1 MLRRS
6 SVTSLYSRFVRSS
19 SSSSSSSSSHNLNN
33 LNHLCSTS
41 SNPNL
46 CASSAL
52 DLSASASKVTDL
64 VSFTRHYGRCYWE
77 LSKARLSMLVVA
89 TSGTG
94 FVLGSGSAVDL
105 SALSWTCLGTMMVAA
120 SANSLNQV
128 FEINNDAKMKR
139 TCQRPL
145 PSGRISIPHAV
156 SWASSV
162 GLAGTALLATQ
173 ANMLAAGLAAS
184 NLILYAF
191 VYTPLKQIHPVNTW
205 VGAVVG
211 AIPPL
216 LGWAAASGDISL
228 NGLILPAAL
237 YFWQLPHF
245 MALAYMCRDDY
256 AAGGFRMYSLADPT
270 GRRTALVALRNSI
283 YLIPLGFLAY
293 DWGVTS
299 GWFCLESTVL
309 TLAISAAAFSFYRD
323 RTKEKARRMFH
334 ASLLY
339 LPVFMSGLI
348 IHRRSDNQQFLEDN
362 AKGFVRS
369 SSSVDTL
376 ELDDKNDNQKIKG
389 RRPYQTQ
396 ARPPVAYASI
406 APFPFLPAPSYN
418 AP

>member
-1 MLRRS
+1 MLRRGG
-6 SVTSLYSRFVRSS
+6 SVTSFYSKFLNSCYSQNLNSLRSS
-19 SSSSSSSSSHNLNN
+19 SSSSSSSNP
-33 LNHLCSTS
+33 HLIAASTTG
-41 SNPNL
+41 
-46 CASSAL
+46 L
-52 DLSASASKVTDL
+52 DISSASASKATTDL
-64 VSFTRHYGRCYWE
+64 VSFTRHYGKCYWE

-94 FVLGSGSAVDL
+94 FVLGSGSVVNL

-139 TCQRPL
+139 TSRRPL
-145 PSGRISIPHAV
+145 PSGRITMPHAV
-156 SWASSV
+156 GWASSV

-216 LGWAAASGDISL
+216 LGWAAASNDISL
-228 NGLILPAAL
+228 NGMILPAAL
-237 YFWQLPHF
+237 YFWQIPHF
-245 MALAYMCRDDY
+245 MALAYLCRDDY
-256 AAGGFRMYSLADPT
+256 AAGGFKMYSLADPS
-270 GRRTALVALRNSI
+270 GHRTAL
-283 YLIPLGFLAY
+283 
-293 DWGVTS
+293 
-299 GWFCLESTVL
+299 STAL

-323 RTKEKARRMFH
+323 RTKGKARRMFH

-339 LPVFMSGLI
+339 LPVFMSGLL
-348 IHRRSDNQQFLEDN
+348 IHRQSDNQQFLEEN
-362 AKGFVRS
+362 AKGFVKS
-369 SSSVDTL
+369 ASSVETL
-376 ELDDKNDNQKIKG
+376 ELDDENSNQIIKA
-389 RRPYQTQ
+389 RRSCGSQ
-396 ARPPVAYASI
+396 ARPPVAYASV

-418 AP
+418 FP